1 MSYFMISGVDMWGG
15 DNGWTQV
22 SGLDQAKEVAKAFI
36 GGDHR
41 KVASI
46 LHLGGN
52 NYGIWFKTLI
62 KTNPSH
68 HDSKHLQG
76 WTVSM
81 SSYFF
86 FLLWILFLLFL
97 QRIWCKMA

>member
-22 SGLDQAKEVAKAFI
+22 SGLEQAKEVAKAFI
-36 GGDHR
+36 GGDPR
-41 KVASI
+41 KVPSI

-76 WTVSM
+76 WTV
-81 SSYFF
+81 FF
-86 FLLWILFLLFL
+86 GESI
-97 QRIWCKMA
+97 